1 MRSSRNILAVA
12 VVAVALCSDRTV
24 AASTAAH
31 RPSGETL
38 TRQIVRK
45 LQRQFQQIVPAVDPL
60 RLRDERPVAPA
71 ARITADQSLAIQLSL
86 PIALLPIP
94 PPIA

>member
-1 MRSSRNILAVA
+1 MRTSRNILAVA
-12 VVAVALCSDRTV
+12 VVTVALCSDRTV

-31 RPSGETL
+31 RPAGETFA
-38 TRQIVRK
+38 RQIVRK

-60 RLRDERPVAPA
+60 RLRDERAIAPA
-71 ARITADQSLAIQLSL
+71 TRFVPIESVAIQSAL
-86 PIALLPIP
+86 PSALLPIP